1 MSRSPDILI
10 AEDDPV
16 IRRAVKAALKSEGY
30 SVRET
35 PDGSE
40 TSLTARELRLLLL
53 FAARPGEVISR
64 DELLNMCWGIE
75 YLGTTRTLDVH
86 VARLRKKLGPAGAA
100 IETVHAVGYR
110 YRP

>member
-35 PDGSE
+35 PDG
-40 TSLTARELRLLLL
+40 A
-53 FAARPGEVISR
+53 AARPRSR
-64 DELLNMCWGIE
+64 RSAKN
-75 YLGTTRTLDVH
+75 
-86 VARLRKKLGPAGAA
+86 GP
-100 IETVHAVGYR
+100 TSFSWT
-110 YRP
+110 